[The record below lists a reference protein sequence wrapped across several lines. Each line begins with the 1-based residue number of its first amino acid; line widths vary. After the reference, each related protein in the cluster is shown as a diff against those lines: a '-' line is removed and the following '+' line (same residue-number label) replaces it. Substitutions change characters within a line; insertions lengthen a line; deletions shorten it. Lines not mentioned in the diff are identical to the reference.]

1 MTEEI
6 KYWLASIHNAGGV
19 KIQNMLSYAGSAEEV
34 WKLKEE
40 DFLQIQGIGS
50 IMCEHIIYSRDTD
63 KIRAGLANMKKK
75 GIRLVCQE
83 DAEYPKKL
91 LDYHDRPFALF
102 VAGELP
108 ADSLTVAIVGAR
120 NCSQYGKYM
129 AETAGRLLAE
139 NGIQVI
145 SGMAQ
150 GIDACGHWGALL
162 GGGKTYAILGTGVDI
177 CFPAANYELY
187 EKLKQ
192 TGGICSEYP
201 PGTPGMSYHFP
212 ARNRIISQFADIVL
226 VVEAKEKSGS
236 LITADMALEYGKD
249 VYAVPGRTT
258 DNLSI
263 GCNRLIQQGAGI
275 VLSPEKLLEDLQILS
290 ATEEKNCKKNE
301 LGLENKNHMLYSC
314 LDFSPKTLEEIS
326 ETFTGSRAELLE
338 GLLDLEMSG
347 LIAQKVPGTYYR
359 IK

>member
-1 MTEEI
+1 MTEEM
-6 KYWLASIHNAGGV
+6 KYWLASIPNAGGV
-19 KIQNMLSYAGSAEEV
+19 KIQSMLSYAGSAEAI
-34 WKLKEE
+34 WNMKEE
-40 DFLQIQGIGS
+40 EFLQIKGIGPV
-50 IMCEHIIYSRDTD
+50 MCKHIIYSRNTD
-63 KIRAGLANMKKK
+63 KIRAELENMKKK

-83 DAEYPKKL
+83 DEAYPKRL
-91 LDYHDRPFALF
+91 LNYPDRPFALY
-102 VAGELP
+102 VLGELP

-139 NGIQVI
+139 NGIQVL
-145 SGMAQ
+145 SGMAR
-150 GIDACGHWGALL
+150 GIDTCGHWGALL
-162 GGGKTYAILGTGVDI
+162 GGGKTYAVLGNGVDI
-177 CFPAANYELY
+177 CFPPDNYELY
-187 EKLKQ
+187 ERLKL

-201 PGTPGMSYHFP
+201 PGTPGMSHHFP

-226 VVEAKEKSGS
+226 VVEAKERSGS

-249 VYAVPGRTT
+249 VYAVPGRAT

-275 VLSPEKLLEDLQILS
+275 VLSPEKLLEDLQIIS
-290 ATEEKNCKKNE
+290 VSKEKNCKKNKI
-301 LGLENKNHMLYSC
+301 GLENKNHMLYSC
-314 LDFSPKTLEEIS
+314 LDFSPKTIEEIS
-326 ETFTGSRAELLE
+326 KVFSGNQAEILE

-347 LIAQKVPGTYYR
+347 LIAQTVPGTYIR